1 MTKSGHAKLTSF
13 RQEAEQTAKDERAI
27 QSKVDRSDKAAG
39 KQEKKGGAMQA
50 GARVY
55 PEPPLPKQHLKKPGH
70 EADLELAPMYDA
82 PHYKGSEKLLDK
94 VALITGADSGI
105 GRAVAVLFAREGA
118 DVAVAYLDE
127 HWDAKETKRAVEAE
141 GRRCILLWRTPN
153 SARMPSGGRSTSS
166 GDSIFSST
174 TRRSRSTS
182 TASRS

>member
-1 MTKSGHAKLTSF
+1 MTKSGHAKFTSF

-70 EADLELAPMYDA
+70 EADLELAPMS
-82 PHYKGSEKLLDK
+82 PWPISMSTGTPRKRSELSRPK
-94 VALITGADSGI
+94 AAAASCCQ
-105 GRAVAVLFAREGA
+105 AM
-118 DVAVAYLDE
+118 
-127 HWDAKETKRAVEAE
+127 
-141 GRRCILLWRTPN
+141 WRTPN